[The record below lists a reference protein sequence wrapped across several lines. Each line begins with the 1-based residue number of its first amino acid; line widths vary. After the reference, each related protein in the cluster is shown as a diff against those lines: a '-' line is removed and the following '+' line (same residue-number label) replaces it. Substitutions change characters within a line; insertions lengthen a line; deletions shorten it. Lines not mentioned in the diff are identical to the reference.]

1 MAIYPASGNILLAE
15 PGLQDFYFR
24 QSVIL
29 LGEMDNEGAF
39 GMIINKRT
47 NIHFSDVV
55 TDHVGFNPYI
65 YLGGPVKSQNLF
77 FIHRMATIPGSKEI
91 SKGIYWG
98 GDSDVL
104 FKMLE
109 NELIDDSQVR
119 FFLGYAGWT
128 PKQLDAEI
136 EQNSWQVTT
145 LTTDQIFNAD
155 QKHLWADEMLSINP
169 NYKLWFNMPE
179 DILQN

>member
-1 MAIYPASGNILLAE
+1 MPQNLTTGKVLLAE
-15 PGLQDFYFR
+15 PGLQDFFFK

-29 LGEMDNEGAF
+29 LGEMDKEGAF
-39 GMIINKRT
+39 GLVINKRT
-47 NIHFSDVV
+47 HLRFGDVI
-55 TDHVGFNPYI
+55 TDHFGFNPYL

-77 FIHRMATIPGSKEI
+77 FIHRISTIPDSNEI

-104 FKMLE
+104 FDMMQHE
-109 NELIDDSQVR
+109 MIDDSQVK

-128 PKQLDAEI
+128 PNQLEEEI
-136 EQNSWQVTT
+136 EHKSWQ
-145 LTTDQIFNAD
+145 LTNLPVDKIFNSD
-155 QKHLWADEMLSINP
+155 QRHLWADEMVHINP
-169 NYKLWFNMPE
+169 DYRLWVNMPE